1 MLNLKYFGLIV
12 LISCWVATFEAH
24 SHGGTEHSANKERDQ
39 EKVLP
44 QIATIPGNLSLLQR
58 VFISKAEQFNNNLVT
73 FLAQQSD
80 RPQYEILPAKVI
92 ASPQGY
98 AQVHLPQASRIIVDP
113 AYPMPN
119 TGDKVEANQVIAV
132 VEPLVTSIDL
142 TDKKTELYKIEAEI
156 TRLEKAINRLIALG
170 NYAPHVKLEEAKTE
184 LIAAQKQK
192 QQILS
197 TGLGR
202 ELIRSPISGTVSDI
216 HILPGQILQPGQ
228 PLAEIIDTSVLRVEA
243 YTYNYALSSQIL
255 SASLR
260 IPEDSEHLYPLT
272 LMGLSPRVGENDQ
285 AQHILFSLKEP
296 VQGLMIGMLVDV
308 MVAIPSPSKKII
320 IPQKALLKSGTHYTV
335 FVLSEPE
342 LIIARLV
349 QVGVFFD
356 ERVEILEG
364 LKPGE
369 RLIEDVGVLSRIF
382 DLQSRR

>member
-12 LISCWVATFEAH
+12 LIFCWVATFEAH
-24 SHGGTEHSANKERDQ
+24 SHGDTEHSANKEREQ
-39 EKVLP
+39 EKSLP
-44 QIATIPGNLSLLQR
+44 QTAIIRGNLFLLQR
-58 VFISKAEQFNNNLVT
+58 VFISKADQFNNNLVT
-73 FLAQQSD
+73 FLTQESD
-80 RPQYEILPAKVI
+80 RPQYVILPAKVI
-92 ASPQGY
+92 ASPHGY
-98 AQVHLPQASRIIVDP
+98 AQVHVAQASRIIVDP
-113 AYPMPN
+113 AYPMPD
-119 TGDKVEANQVIAV
+119 TGDKVGANQVIAV

-156 TRLEKAINRLIALG
+156 TRLEKAVNRLIALG
-170 NYAPHVKLEEAKTE
+170 DYAPHVKLEESKTE

-202 ELIRSPISGTVSDI
+202 ELIRSPISGTVSDA
-216 HILPGQILQPGQ
+216 HILPGQIIQPGQ
-228 PLAEIIDTSVLRVEA
+228 PLAEIIDTSTLRVEA
-243 YTYNYALSSQIL
+243 YTYNYALSSQII

-260 IPEDSEHLYPLT
+260 TPEDSEHLYPLT
-272 LMGLSPRVGENDQ
+272 LMGVSPRVGENDP
-285 AQHILFSLKEP
+285 AQHILFSLKET

-308 MVAIPSPSKKII
+308 LVATPSQKITISKKS
-320 IPQKALLKSGTHYTV
+320 LLKSGSHYAV
-335 FVLSEPE
+335 FVLSEPK
-342 LIIARLV
+342 LIIARSV

-382 DLQSRR
+382 GSQKRE